1 MAIGITRS
9 VVRAEIRSRHGHRRR
24 SPREAIPDRHALPP
38 RHRLA
43 PRHLFKPSLA
53 PPDRHVESQSLESQ
67 PEGRTLCTAWQGFLS
82 VGAEG
87 RSGVQKAAPG
97 TPHKRDRQPP
107 SFARCYGCQKNG
119 PSSNC
124 RPRRHGPTGRL
135 SPLGLG
141 EPVYLLFIRKAVA
154 SAVRGGG
161 RQNDP
166 LSSLAAAVAAA
177 DGRATR
183 RRGRRAGRRE

>member
-43 PRHLFKPSLA
+43 PRHLFRPSPA
-53 PPDRHVESQSLESQ
+53 PPDRHVDSQSLESQ

-87 RSGVQKAAPG
+87 RSGAQKAAPG
-97 TPHKRDRQPP
+97 TPHERGRQPP
-107 SFARCYGCQKNG
+107 SFSRCSVYQKNG

-124 RPRRHGPTGRL
+124 RPRRHGRTGRS

-141 EPVYLLFIRKAVA
+141 EPVYLLFIR
-154 SAVRGGG
+154 RRLPRRYGGG
-161 RQNDP
+161 GSKCPVIGPTVSIAEQPP
-166 LSSLAAAVAAA
+166 LLRRTPSL
-177 DGRATR
+177 RA
-183 RRGRRAGRRE
+183 

>member
-67 PEGRTLCTAWQGFLS
+67 PEGRTLCTAWRGFLS

-87 RSGVQKAAPG
+87 RSGAQKAAPG
-97 TPHKRDRQPP
+97 TPHERGRQPP
-107 SFARCYGCQKNG
+107 SFSRCSVYQKNG

-124 RPRRHGPTGRL
+124 RPRRHGRTGRS

-141 EPVYLLFIRKAVA
+141 EPVYLLFIR
-154 SAVRGGG
+154 RRLPRRCGGG
-161 RQNDP
+161 GVKMSRYWPYRRSTNSSTP
-166 LSSLAAAVAAA
+166 SLAAHSQ
-177 DGRATR
+177 
-183 RRGRRAGRRE
+183 

>member
-43 PRHLFKPSLA
+43 PHHLFKPSLA

-67 PEGRTLCTAWQGFLS
+67 PEGRTLSTAWQGFLS

-97 TPHKRDRQPP
+97 TPNERGRQPP
-107 SFARCYGCQKNG
+107 SFSRCSVNQKMGPVPTADHAATGEPGAHAPWDWENRSIFCSFEGGCLG
-119 PSSNC
+119 
-124 RPRRHGPTGRL
+124 GTGRGG
-135 SPLGLG
+135 SKCPVIGLLTCLFTD
-141 EPVYLLFIRKAVA
+141 LLACV
-154 SAVRGGG
+154 VE
-161 RQNDP
+161 N
-166 LSSLAAAVAAA
+166 
-177 DGRATR
+177 
-183 RRGRRAGRRE
+183 